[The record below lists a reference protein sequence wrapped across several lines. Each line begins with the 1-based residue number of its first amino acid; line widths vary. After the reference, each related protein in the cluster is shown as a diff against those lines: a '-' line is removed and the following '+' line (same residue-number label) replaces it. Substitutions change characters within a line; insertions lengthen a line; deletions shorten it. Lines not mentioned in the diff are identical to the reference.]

1 MQRCHFSNKYPSSQS
16 LVFPVAMYRYESW
29 TIKNAEHQRTA
40 AFKLWYWR
48 RLLRVPWTASGSDK
62 PKENPKEN
70 QPQIFIGRTDAEAE
84 YFLILFN
91 ILLYPMQI
99 LIEIGISLYNVNVI

>member
-40 AFKLWYWR
+40 AFKLWCWR

-84 YFLILFN
+84 APIFWPPDVKNGLIGKDSN
-91 ILLYPMQI
+91 A
-99 LIEIGISLYNVNVI
+99 GKD